1 MVRAR
6 VLTIAMLV
14 VIALGVA
21 ATVGL
26 MKTAQTPARI
36 PTSPAAGEDAVD
48 FDERAPSPSPDER
61 ELEEE
66 MEARRA
72 IRDQGLDAGLGEV
85 KKMVRVKENLKRH
98 WQAGRAFN
106 EPNRRMLRHLCQ
118 RLGDPSCRQW
128 PSAEYRDDVHPRTPR
143 QKHSR
148 RQGAAHAGECR

>member
-61 ELEEE
+61 DQHQEG
-66 MEARRA
+66 RRVDPGTFKLRSKDRLQA
-72 IRDQGLDAGLGEV
+72 LRNICKLTMKLGEV
-85 KKMVRVKENLKRH
+85 DTLVERMQHDMVHRRVEGL
-98 WQAGRAFN
+98 AGRVD
-106 EPNRRMLRHLCQ
+106 E
-118 RLGDPSCRQW
+118 
-128 PSAEYRDDVHPRTPR
+128 AEVGG
-143 QKHSR
+143 SR
-148 RQGAAHAGECR
+148 R